1 MKVRISISVFA
12 ENSGAVGH
20 VDGDLD
26 FPIEPMIGDT
36 ISFIVSDNDVPLDTS
51 LGFDG
56 LLKVEYRTITP
67 NHKNH
72 AISLMLEDLRVDG
85 KESALHIMNFLESG
99 FGLYSNPY

>member
-1 MKVRISISVFA
+1 MKIRISTSVFA
-12 ENSGAVGH
+12 KNSGAVGH
-20 VDGDLD
+20 IDGDLD

-36 ISFIVSDNDVPLDTS
+36 ISFIVSHNDAPLDTS

-72 AISLMLEDLRVDG
+72 AISLMLEDLRVDD
-85 KESALHIMNFLESG
+85 KENALQIMNFLESE
-99 FGLYSNPY
+99 FGLYSHPY